1 MALLDTAR
9 EAFVLGVVATVLLA
23 VSALMGLA
31 SWALYRIER
40 QEAGQGADAGRRSF
54 ER

>member
-1 MALLDTAR
+1 MALPDTAR
-9 EAFVLGVVATVLLA
+9 EAFVLGLMATALFA
-23 VSALMGLA
+23 VSALAGLA

-40 QEAGQGADAGRRSF
+40 EEAGQGADTGHYSF

>member
-1 MALLDTAR
+1 MALPDAAR
-9 EAFVLGVVATVLLA
+9 EAFVVGLVATVLVA
-23 VSALMGLA
+23 VSALAGLA

-40 QEAGQGADAGRRSF
+40 EEAGQGADIGRRSF